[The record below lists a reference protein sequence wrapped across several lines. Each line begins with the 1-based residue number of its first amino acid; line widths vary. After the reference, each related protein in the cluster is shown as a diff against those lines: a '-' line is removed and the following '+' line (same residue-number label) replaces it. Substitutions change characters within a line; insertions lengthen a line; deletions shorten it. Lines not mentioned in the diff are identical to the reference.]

1 MKKLLVIEIDGIVDI
16 AKECEKL
23 GWHPIFIQTE
33 SYSDWLPSEN
43 LKENFDIRTY
53 KELSYFDIVK
63 IIKEEQI
70 QAVLPISLLEPEGIR
85 DSLVKNYIKNFNLQ
99 VTMVANSPV
108 TMETTFDK
116 WLTKEVLSNANIPV
130 TAGKLIH
137 SGQEQIKIND
147 FFEFPVIVKERK
159 SFTGKGIRII
169 HNQESFDKYLTK
181 NCEKKLF
188 IEPFIKG
195 AELSMEVISWKGKKI
210 FQPLV
215 YKGETRI
222 NILEHPAYRPRI
234 SPFKK
239 GSTLEKKIIAMV
251 NKAVD
256 VLFLEGASEFEFI
269 IIDGE
274 PFIMEINPRISGITK
289 LCNAAG
295 GVNVYKELTN
305 ISITDSIS
313 SNYGK
318 EEKYALQLPLSV
330 LPEGKFLNK
339 LEKNPHVKYIKP
351 ISWMPI
357 LPIKSNVIISYAS
370 TDKLYEGMMELEQY
384 SHVRYIEEAKRAFE
398 NF

>member
-1 MKKLLVIEIDGIVDI
+1 MKKLLVIEIDGIIDI

-33 SYSDWLPSEN
+33 SYSDWLPLEN
-43 LKENFDIRTY
+43 VKENFDIRTY

-85 DSLVKNYIKNFNLQ
+85 DSLVKNFIKNFNLQ

-116 WLTKEVLSNANIPV
+116 WMTKEVLSNTNIPV
-130 TAGKLIH
+130 TVGKLIH
-137 SGQEQIKIND
+137 PSQEQININD

-181 NCEKKLF
+181 NRKKNLF

-195 AELSMEVISWKGKKI
+195 AEISMEVISWKGKKI

-215 YKGETRI
+215 YKGETRV

-239 GSTLEKKIIAMV
+239 GSALEEKIIAMV

-313 SNYGK
+313 SNYDK
-318 EEKYALQLPLSV
+318 KEKYALQLPLSV
-330 LPEGKFLNK
+330 LPEGKFLKK
-339 LEKNPHVKYIKP
+339 LKKNPHVKYIKP

-357 LPIKSNVIISYAS
+357 LPIKSNVIISYDS
-370 TDKLYEGMMELEQY
+370 IDKLYEGMIELEQY